1 MADKLR
7 YLTTQDLLWL
17 NMEITG
23 EPQSYR
29 FDKLEEVTA
38 YQYSRGH
45 SDPHAQA
52 ARFALGWRRHR
63 PFHLGNEA
71 TGFVATLAFLYAN
84 DIPLTL
90 KDDEALSWWRDLPSE
105 PAALTEVLRG
115 ATQPGHVHAYHNV
128 VDYKEILL
136 DILEAYPKTIAA
148 LRNEAPTP
156 MREMARTRL
165 TGELIR

>member
-23 EPQSYR
+23 EPQTYR
-29 FDKLEEVTA
+29 FDKLEEATA
-38 YQYSRGH
+38 YQYTRGQY
-45 SDPHAQA
+45 DPHTQA
-52 ARFALGWRRHR
+52 ARFALGWRRQR
-63 PFHLGNEA
+63 PFHQGNEA
-71 TGFVATLAFLYAN
+71 TGFVATLAFLHAN

-90 KDDEALSWWRDLPSE
+90 EDGQALAWWRDLPSD
-105 PAALTEVLRG
+105 PSSLTQALQG
-115 ATQPGHVHAYHNV
+115 ATQAGHVHAYHNV
-128 VDYKEILL
+128 VDFKEILL
-136 DILEAYPKTIAA
+136 EILAAYPEAVAA